1 MKNVFVWYNI
11 NKEVYIV
18 VDTKEKNTE
27 FRARLIKIIQE
38 KYNGNSS
45 KFARVADV
53 PGSTVQSYIKR
64 EKIATPSIDI
74 LEKLALA
81 AGVRLE
87 ELYPFRDPEGSLSET
102 LTLGGETY
110 VHTRDKCTYAAIY
123 DMSQA
128 HLNTPESIGG
138 IGISDILY
146 KPGIVVFRVRGNSM
160 SPTISD
166 GALIGMDKGDRQIVS
181 GDVYVVRRTYEGACI
196 RRVFVDGDLIKLVP
210 ENRDHQATTLKDVNP
225 ASPDFILGK
234 VKWVIQKL

>member
-1 MKNVFVWYNI
+1 MHI
-11 NKEVYIV
+11 KERNLEFKSRLEKII
-18 VDTKEKNTE
+18 KEKFE
-27 FRARLIKIIQE
+27 
-38 KYNGNSS
+38 GNAS
-45 KFARVADV
+45 KFARVAGV
-53 PGSTVQSYIKR
+53 PSSTIQSYIKR
-64 EKIATPSIDI
+64 ERIATPSIDI
-74 LEKLALA
+74 LEKLAAA
-81 AGVRLE
+81 AGVKIGDI
-87 ELYPFRDPEGSLSET
+87 YPIIDSSET
-102 LTLGGETY
+102 ERGEI
-110 VHTRDKCTYAAIY
+110 VSSREHFSHAQDRCTHAEIY

-181 GDVYVVRRTYEGACI
+181 GDVYVVRCPYEGACI

-234 VKWVIQKL
+234 VKWVIQKF